1 MKKDNAETKIE
12 SGFRKQVKKDKRV
25 RNAYLLI
32 HSDKLKVHL
41 NIAEGQMGDLPADSQ
56 QPNYM
61 ASVGKI
67 FTSTLTGILA
77 DEGRLSFD
85 DTIDKYLDEE
95 LVNGLHVYEGVEYS
109 SEIKIRHLLGQRSG
123 LDDNFWPL
131 LEKLID
137 NPNYSISPKDAIN
150 WVKTNTVAKFRPGEG
165 FRYTDT
171 NYHLLGLI
179 IESIAGKSFHDAL
192 HEYFFE
198 PLGMKHS
205 YMLHYSDPIEK
216 PAHPTADFFLRE
228 TRMNDIR
235 GYAALDYAGGGV
247 VGPLEDFL
255 KFMKALVAHEL
266 VSEGTLQTMR
276 ENSSKFSMGI
286 DYGYGIWQIKTVP
299 LLMPRKF
306 NSWGVAGVTG
316 AFMFYHPE
324 NETFIIGNFNN
335 SAYERIGLRFM
346 MVNVMNK
353 LF

>member
-1 MKKDNAETKIE
+1 MKKDNAQLTIE
-12 SGFRKQVKKDKRV
+12 SVFRNQVRKDDRV
-25 RNAYLLI
+25 KNAYLLI
-32 HSDKLKVHL
+32 HSDKLKIHL
-41 NIAEGQMGDLPADSQ
+41 NIAEGKTDDLPADFQ

-67 FTSTLTGILA
+67 FTSTLAGILA
-77 DEGRLSFD
+77 DKDSLSFD
-85 DTIDKYLDEE
+85 DTINKYLDEE
-95 LVNGLHVYEGVEYS
+95 LVSGLHVHKGVDYS
-109 SEIKIRHLLGQRSG
+109 KEIKIRHLLSQQSG

-137 NPNYSISPKDAIN
+137 NPSYSLTPKDAIN
-150 WVKTNTVAKFRPGEG
+150 WVKNNTEAKFRPGEG
-165 FRYTDT
+165 FKYTDT

-179 IESIAGKSFHDAL
+179 IENITGMPFHAAL
-192 HEYFFE
+192 LEHFFK

-216 PAHPTADFFLRE
+216 PASPVADFFLGE
-228 TRMNDIR
+228 TRMNDIQ
-235 GYAALDYAGGGV
+235 GYAALDFTGGGV

-266 VSEGTLQTMR
+266 VSKETLQKMK
-276 ENSSKFSMGI
+276 EDSSKFTLGI

-299 LLMPRKF
+299 LLMPKKF
-306 NSWGVAGVTG
+306 NSWGVAGATG

-324 NETFIIGNFNN
+324 HEAFFIGNFNN
-335 SAYERIGLRFM
+335 FAYEKTVLRFM
-346 MVNVMNK
+346 MVNIMNK